1 MRKVEDGAVFRRG
14 GMKEEGGGRQ
24 PLLWQEI
31 LGPPRQ
37 QWCGWGYVYLPEGTC
52 VLGLGAGRH
61 RETAALDPRA
71 GPECV
76 YVVSLQRAGARLRM
90 GCVRAQQAGRL
101 QETSALDPRACQH
114 LK

>member
-61 RETAALDPRA
+61 RNSCSGPQGRPRV
-71 GPECV
+71 CV
-76 YVVSLQRAGARLRM
+76 
-90 GCVRAQQAGRL
+90 CC
-101 QETSALDPRACQH
+101 ESAEGWG
-114 LK
+114 